1 MAAHA
6 LLSPSAAERW
16 INCPASVY
24 ISRDILD
31 EGSVYAD
38 EGTAAHTLMELAGK
52 DYFNGF
58 QWDAIQTTLA
68 FKVAEMK
75 AKGPQGKFTIMGR
88 RSYQLRPCLD

>member
-16 INCPASVY
+16 INCPASVFLNK
-24 ISRDILD
+24 DIPD

-38 EGTAAHTLMELAGK
+38 EGTAAHTVMELAGR

-58 QWDAIQTTLA
+58 QWEIHDHRR
-68 FKVAEMK
+68 
-75 AKGPQGKFTIMGR
+75 MGR
-88 RSYQLRPCLD
+88 RGYQLRSCMD